1 MKRSTST
8 VRIIFWLYLVILTWG
23 ILFKFATQAYQIPIF
38 FMNYRYINW
47 LPFAQPLVVDGRLVW
62 EEMVF
67 NLLAF
72 LPFGFLLPMLKPSWS
87 MLTILSAG
95 FMLSLGYEVLQYLLA
110 IGMADVTDVL
120 LNTAGIGLGILAHRL
135 VCKEKKWR

>member
-1 MKRSTST
+1 MKRSTSI
-8 VRIIFWLYLVILTWG
+8 VRIIFGLYLVILTWG
-23 ILFKFATQAYQIPIF
+23 ILFKFATRLYDIPF

-47 LPFAQPLVVDGRLVW
+47 MPFAEPLIVDGRIIW

-72 LPFGFLLPMLKPSWS
+72 APFGFLFPLRNPKTSTARVL
-87 MLTILSAG
+87 LFGCL
-95 FMLSLGYEVLQYLLA
+95 LSLLYEVLQYMLA

-120 LNTAGIGLGILAHRL
+120 LNTVGIGLGILGHRL
-135 VCKEKKWR
+135 VYKN

>member
-1 MKRSTST
+1 MFRKS
-8 VRIIFWLYLVILTWG
+8 IKIFFSVYLLILTWG
-23 ILFKFATQAYQIPIF
+23 ILFKFATRIYDIPF

-47 LPFAQPLVVDGRLVW
+47 MPFAEPLIVDGRIIW

-72 LPFGFLLPMLKPSWS
+72 APFGFLFPLRNPKTSTARVL
-87 MLTILSAG
+87 LFGCL
-95 FMLSLGYEVLQYLLA
+95 LSLLYEVLQYMLA

-120 LNTAGIGLGILAHRL
+120 LNTVGIGLGILGHRL
-135 VCKEKKWR
+135 VYKN